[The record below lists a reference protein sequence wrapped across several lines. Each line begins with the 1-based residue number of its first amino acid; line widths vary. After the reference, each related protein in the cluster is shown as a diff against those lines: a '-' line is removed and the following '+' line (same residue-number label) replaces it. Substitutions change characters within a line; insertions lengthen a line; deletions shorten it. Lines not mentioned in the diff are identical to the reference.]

1 MKTTTVRELK
11 AKLSEYLKEAE
22 KEDIIVTSHGKPRA
36 VLHGLVGEE
45 LEDYIISSSPSIR
58 RKIEEAYREYL
69 SEGGVELDS
78 IIEKLEKM
86 VAKKIRR

>member
-1 MKTTTVRELK
+1 MKTATVRDLK

-45 LEDYIISSSPSIR
+45 LEDYIISNSPAIR
-58 RKIEEAYREYL
+58 KKVEEAYKEYL
-69 SEGGVELDS
+69 SGGGIELDS
-78 IIEKLEKM
+78 LIEKMEKK
-86 VAKKIRR
+86 VAKKVRC